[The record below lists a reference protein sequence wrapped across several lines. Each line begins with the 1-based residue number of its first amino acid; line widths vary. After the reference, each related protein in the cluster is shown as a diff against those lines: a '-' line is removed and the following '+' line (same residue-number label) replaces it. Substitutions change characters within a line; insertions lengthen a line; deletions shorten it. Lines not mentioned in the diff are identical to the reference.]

1 MNEKIQDAFNEQL
14 NAELYS
20 SYLYLSMANYFA
32 AENLDGMAAW
42 MRIQT
47 DEERI
52 HAMKFLDQINERGG
66 RVVLK
71 QIDEPKIEWASPLEA
86 FEEAY
91 GHEQLISSKV
101 NALVDLANAESD
113 HAANAFLQWFVSEQI
128 EEEATAQTIVEKLK
142 KVGDNPLGL
151 FMMDEQ
157 LGQRTAA
164 APADAAE

>member
-71 QIDEPKIEWASPLEA
+71 QIDEPKFEWTSPLEA

-91 GHEQLISSKV
+91 SHEQFITSKI

-128 EEEATAQTIVEKLK
+128 EEEATALTTVEKLK

-151 FMMDEQ
+151 FMIDEQ
-157 LGQRTAA
+157 LGQRPAA
-164 APADAAE
+164 SPADAAE

>member
-1 MNEKIQDAFNEQL
+1 MNKKIEEAFNEQL

-52 HAMKFLDQINERGG
+52 HAMKFLDHINDRGG

-71 QIDEPKIEWASPLEA
+71 QIDEPKIEWSDPLEA
-86 FEEAY
+86 FQDAY
-91 GHEQLISSKV
+91 NHECLISSKI
-101 NALVDLANAESD
+101 NALVDLASSEND
-113 HAANAFLQWFVSEQI
+113 HAASTFLQWFVTEQI
-128 EEEATAQTIVEKLK
+128 EEEATALATVERLK
-142 KVGDNPLGL
+142 KVGDSPVGLLMIDQQLGL
-151 FMMDEQ
+151 
-157 LGQRTAA
+157 RPPA
-164 APADAAE
+164 APADAEQ

>member
-71 QIDEPKIEWASPLEA
+71 QIDEPKFEWASPLEA

-91 GHEQLISSKV
+91 SHEQFITSKI

-128 EEEATAQTIVEKLK
+128 EEEATALTTVEKLK
-142 KVGDNPLGL
+142 KVGDNPVGL

-157 LGQRTAA
+157 LSQRPAA
-164 APADAAE
+164 APADTAE